1 MTKDEMLFSASACD
15 PNASS
20 LFSVLPLI
28 VRFYGLLPSPDMYFQ
43 ITFAVRSCCVLS
55 AQPEL

>member
-1 MTKDEMLFSASACD
+1 MLFSASACD